1 MMNGSPL
8 ESRLG
13 LRMAA
18 RTAII
23 MVLLGA
29 CSVGSRSPSLAV
41 AGPNSFGGLTAG
53 ADRANGYSLGDY
65 LAGSYALN
73 IGQLDQ
79 ATVFLERA
87 LAADPDSPD
96 LSRQVFLL
104 ALSEGRYDRAIELAE
119 RIVALEPGDEEA
131 RLLLALNE
139 AGAGRF
145 DAARD
150 DLARLNEGGI
160 AGLVVPF
167 LDAWAMFGENGEDV
181 TEQSLSRLD
190 EGESLGPLNVYH
202 GAMLLDLA
210 GRTDEAEA
218 MLRDGIPDDRPAPV
232 RLVQAQA
239 SLLARQGDI
248 HAALRLV
255 RDQVA
260 ERPDQPVLE
269 SALAELEAGRILPP
283 PFDGPTGGMADALWG
298 IAQALHQERGGARAV
313 LYARLALF
321 LKPDLAEATLLIGD
335 VFIDQQNFD
344 AAIDT
349 YAEIDDAS
357 PISFPGKLRIASALH
372 QLERKEQAFELLEGL
387 VAAEPERIQ
396 ALVQLGNLLRRDEDY
411 ARAERAY
418 SRAIERLG
426 TPEREDWTL
435 FYARGIAYER
445 TKQWPKAEADFLQ
458 ALELEPEQPFVLNYL
473 GYSWVDMGMHLDEA
487 RDMLDRAVA
496 LRPNDG
502 FIVDS
507 VGWVHYRLG
516 EYPQAV
522 ESLERAVE
530 LEPGDPVINDHL
542 GDAYWRVGR
551 QREAR
556 YQWQRA
562 LSLEPDEE
570 LIETIQEKL
579 RSGLPAPDR
588 A

>member
-1 MMNGSPL
+1 M
-8 ESRLG
+8 
-13 LRMAA
+13 
-18 RTAII
+18 
-23 MVLLGA
+23 
-29 CSVGSRSPSLAV
+29 
-41 AGPNSFGGLTAG
+41 
-53 ADRANGYSLGDY
+53 
-65 LAGSYALN
+65 
-73 IGQLDQ
+73 
-79 ATVFLERA
+79 
-87 LAADPDSPD
+87 
-96 LSRQVFLL
+96 
-104 ALSEGRYDRAIELAE
+104 
-119 RIVALEPGDEEA
+119 
-131 RLLLALNE
+131 
-139 AGAGRF
+139 
-145 DAARD
+145 
-150 DLARLNEGGI
+150 ARLNEGGI

-167 LDAWAMFGENGEDV
+167 LDAWAMFGENGEDG
-181 TEQSLSRLD
+181 TEQSLLRLG

-202 GAMLLDLA
+202 SAMLLDLS
-210 GRTDEAEA
+210 GRANEAEV
-218 MLRDGIPDDRPAPV
+218 MLRDGMPDDRPAPV

-239 SLLARQGDI
+239 SLLARQGEMD
-248 HAALRLV
+248 AALRLV
-255 RDQVA
+255 REQVA

-283 PFDGPTGGMADALWG
+283 PFDSATGGMADALWG
-298 IAQALHQERGGARAV
+298 IAQALHQEQGGARAV

-335 VFIDQQNFD
+335 VYVDQQNFD

-349 YAEIDDAS
+349 YEAIDDTS
-357 PISFPGKLRIASALH
+357 PISFAGKLRIASALH
-372 QLERKEQAFELLEGL
+372 ELDRKEQAFELLEGL

-411 ARAERAY
+411 ARAEGAY
-418 SRAIERLG
+418 SRAVERLG

-445 TKQWPKAEADFLQ
+445 TKQWPEAEADFLR

-473 GYSWVDMGMHLDEA
+473 GYSWVDKGMRLDEA

-570 LIETIQEKL
+570 LIEAIEQKL
-579 RSGLPAPDR
+579 KSGLPAPDR

>member
-1 MMNGSPL
+1 MMNGPHETPS
-8 ESRLG
+8 
-13 LRMAA
+13 AA
-18 RTAII
+18 RLVALLTITVA
-23 MVLLGA
+23 LLGA
-29 CSVGSRSPSLAV
+29 CGAHSEGSSRTV
-41 AGPNSFGGLTAG
+41 AGPSSFGGLVDSVG
-53 ADRANGYSLGDY
+53 RGNGYSLGDY

-73 IGQLDQ
+73 VGQLDQ

-87 LAADPDSPD
+87 LAADPDDPE
-96 LSRQVFLL
+96 LLRQVYLL
-104 ALSEGRYDRAIELAE
+104 ALSEGRYDRALELAE
-119 RIVALEPGDEEA
+119 RLVELDATDEEA
-131 RLLLALNE
+131 QLLLALDD
-139 AGAGRF
+139 ARAGRF
-145 DAARD
+145 GAAREGFSRVGD
-150 DLARLNEGGI
+150 GGI
-160 AGLVVPF
+160 AGLAAPF
-167 LDAWAMFGENGEDV
+167 LDAWAIFGEGGENV
-181 TEQSLSRLD
+181 AERSVARLEQ
-190 EGESLGPLNVYH
+190 GESLGPLNVYH
-202 GAMLLDLA
+202 AAMLLHLA
-210 GRTDEAEA
+210 GRLDEAEA
-218 MLRDGIPDDRPAPV
+218 MLREGMPDDRPAPV

-239 SLLARQGDI
+239 SLLARQGDPE
-248 HAALRLV
+248 AALRLV
-255 RDQVA
+255 REQVA

-269 SALAELEAGRILPP
+269 AALAELEAGRALPP
-283 PFDGPTGGMADALWG
+283 PFDDATGGMADALWG
-298 IAQALHQERGGARAV
+298 ISQALHQEQGGARAV

-335 VFIDQQNFD
+335 VFADQQNFD

-349 YAEIDDAS
+349 YQGIDDGS
-357 PISFPGKLRIASALH
+357 PISFAGKLRIASALH
-372 QLERKEQAFELLEGL
+372 ELDRKEQAFELLEGL

-411 ARAERAY
+411 ARAESAY

-426 TPEREDWTL
+426 TPEREDWSL

-473 GYSWVDMGMHLDEA
+473 GYSWVDKGMRLDEA

-496 LRPNDG
+496 ARPDDG

-516 EYPQAV
+516 EYADAV
-522 ESLERAVE
+522 ETLERAVE

-562 LSLEPDEE
+562 LTLEPEAD
-570 LIETIQEKL
+570 LIETIEQKL
-579 RSGLPAPDR
+579 RSGLPPPDR

>member
-8 ESRLG
+8 ESRFGRL
-13 LRMAA
+13 AT
-18 RTAII
+18 RTAVIL
-23 MVLLGA
+23 VLLGA
-29 CSVGSRSPSLAV
+29 CSAQTQSPSLAV
-41 AGPNSFGGLTAG
+41 AGLGSFGGLTDDAG
-53 ADRANGYSLGDY
+53 RANGFSLGDY

-73 IGQLDQ
+73 VGQLDQ

-87 LAADPDSPD
+87 LAADPDNPD
-96 LSRQVFLL
+96 LARQVFLL
-104 ALSEGRYDRAIELAE
+104 ALADGRYERAIELAE
-119 RIVALEPGDEEA
+119 GLAAHNPADEEA
-131 RLLLALNE
+131 QLLLALNE
-139 AGAGRF
+139 ARAGRF

-167 LDAWAMFGENGEDV
+167 LDAWAMFGENGENV
-181 TEQSLSRLD
+181 TEQSLSRLG

-202 GAMLLDLA
+202 GAMLLDLS
-210 GRTDEAEA
+210 GRTNEAEA
-218 MLRDGIPDDRPAPV
+218 MLRDGMPDDRPAPV

-239 SLLARQGDI
+239 SLLARQGDMD
-248 HAALRLV
+248 AALLLV
-255 RDQVA
+255 REQVA

-269 SALAELEAGRILPP
+269 SALAELEAGRTLPP
-283 PFDGPTGGMADALWG
+283 PFDSPTGGMADALWG

-335 VFIDQQNFD
+335 VFVDQENLD

-349 YAEIDDAS
+349 YAGIDDAS
-357 PISFPGKLRIASALH
+357 PISFAGKLRIASALH
-372 QLERKEQAFELLEGL
+372 QLDRKEQAFELLEGL

-411 ARAERAY
+411 EGAESAY
-418 SRAIERLG
+418 SRAIDRLG

-458 ALELEPEQPFVLNYL
+458 ALKLEPEQPFVLNYL
-473 GYSWVDMGMHLDEA
+473 GYSWVDQGMHLDEA

-570 LIETIQEKL
+570 LIETIEQKL
-579 RSGLPAPDR
+579 RSGLPPPDR

>member
-1 MMNGSPL
+1 MNGSPL
-8 ESRLG
+8 ANRLR
-13 LRMAA
+13 LRLAA

-23 MVLLGA
+23 LALLGA
-29 CSVGSRSPSLAV
+29 CSAQSQSPQLAL
-41 AGPNSFGGLTAG
+41 AGPGSFSDLTAD
-53 ADRANGYSLGDY
+53 ADRANGSSLGDY

-73 IGQLDQ
+73 VGELDEATGPQ
-79 ATVFLERA
+79 APA
-87 LAADPDSPD
+87 
-96 LSRQVFLL
+96 
-104 ALSEGRYDRAIELAE
+104 
-119 RIVALEPGDEEA
+119 DEEA
-131 RLLLALNE
+131 QLLLALND
-139 AGAGRF
+139 ARAGRF
-145 DAARD
+145 DAAREG
-150 DLARLNEGGI
+150 LARLNEGGI
-160 AGLVVPF
+160 AGLVAPF
-167 LDAWAMFGENGEDV
+167 LDAWAMFGEEGEDA
-181 TEQSLSRLD
+181 TEQSLARLQQ
-190 EGESLGPLNVYH
+190 GESLGPLNVYH
-202 GAMLLDLA
+202 AAMLLDLA
-210 GRTDEAEA
+210 GRRDRAEA
-218 MLRDGIPDDRPAPV
+218 MLREGMPDDRPAPV

-239 SLLARQGDI
+239 SLLVRQGDTD
-248 HAALRLV
+248 AALRLV
-255 RDQVA
+255 REQVA

-269 SALAELEAGRILPP
+269 SVLAELEAGRSLPP
-283 PFDGPTGGMADALWG
+283 PFDDPTGGMADALWG
-298 IAQALHQERGGARAV
+298 IAQARHQEQGGAGAV

-335 VFIDQQNFD
+335 VFVDQQNFD

-349 YAEIDDAS
+349 YEGIDDAS
-357 PISFPGKLRIASALH
+357 PISFAGKLRIASALH
-372 QLERKEQAFELLEGL
+372 ELDRKEQAFELLEGL

-411 ARAERAY
+411 ARAESAY

-445 TKQWPKAEADFLQ
+445 TKQWPQAEADFLQ
-458 ALELEPEQPFVLNYL
+458 ALELAPEQPFVLNYL
-473 GYSWVDMGMHLDEA
+473 GYSWVDMGMHLDKA
-487 RDMLDRAVA
+487 RGMLDRVVA

-522 ESLERAVE
+522 ETLERAVE

-562 LSLEPDEE
+562 LTLEPDEG
-570 LIETIQEKL
+570 LIETIDQKL
-579 RSGLPAPDR
+579 KSGLPPPDR

>member
-1 MMNGSPL
+1 MNRSPL
-8 ESRLG
+8 EIHSGPRL
-13 LRMAA
+13 
-18 RTAII
+18 TALLTIT
-23 MVLLGA
+23 VGLLGA
-29 CSVGSRSPSLAV
+29 CGAHSEGSSLAV
-41 AGPNSFGGLTAG
+41 AGPSSFGGLVDDAG
-53 ADRANGYSLGDY
+53 RGNGYSLGDY

-73 IGQLDQ
+73 IGKLDQ

-87 LAADPDSPD
+87 LAADPDNPD
-96 LSRQVFLL
+96 LLRQVYAL
-104 ALSEGRYDRAIELAE
+104 ALSEGRYDRALELAGQV
-119 RIVALEPGDEEA
+119 VALDPLDEEA
-131 RLLLALNE
+131 QLLLALDD
-139 AGAGRF
+139 ARAGRF
-145 DAARD
+145 GAAREG
-150 DLARLNEGGI
+150 LARLGDGGI
-160 AGLVVPF
+160 AGLAAPF
-167 LDAWAMFGENGEDV
+167 LDAWAIFGEGGENAAQRSV
-181 TEQSLSRLD
+181 ARLE

-202 GAMLLDLA
+202 AAMLLQLA
-210 GRTDEAEA
+210 GRLDEAET
-218 MLRDGIPDDRPAPV
+218 MLREGMPDDRPAPV

-239 SLLARQGDI
+239 SLLARQGDAD
-248 HAALRLV
+248 AALQLV
-255 RDQVA
+255 REQVA

-269 SALAELEAGRILPP
+269 AVLAELEAGRTLPP
-283 PFDGPTGGMADALWG
+283 PFDDATGGMADALWG
-298 IAQALHQERGGARAV
+298 ISQALHQERGGARAV

-335 VFIDQQNFD
+335 VFVDQQNYD

-349 YAEIDDAS
+349 YARIDDAS
-357 PISFPGKLRIASALH
+357 PISFAGKLRIASALH
-372 QLERKEQAFELLEGL
+372 ELDRKEQAFELLERL

-418 SRAIERLG
+418 TRAIERLG
-426 TPEREDWTL
+426 TPEREDWSL

-496 LRPNDG
+496 ARPDDG

-507 VGWVHYRLG
+507 VGWVQYRLG
-516 EYPQAV
+516 EYPEAV
-522 ESLERAVE
+522 ETLERAVE

-562 LSLEPDEE
+562 LGLEPDED
-570 LIETIQEKL
+570 LIETIEDKL
-579 RSGLPAPDR
+579 RSGLPPPDR

>member
-1 MMNGSPL
+1 MNGSPL
-8 ESRLG
+8 ETRSGPRL
-13 LRMAA
+13 AA
-18 RTAII
+18 RLAII
-23 MVLLGA
+23 VALLGA
-29 CSVGSRSPSLAV
+29 CSAQTQSPSLAV
-41 AGPNSFGGLTAG
+41 AGPSSFGGLDG
-53 ADRANGYSLGDY
+53 SGDPANGLSLGDY

-73 IGQLDQ
+73 VGQLDQ
-79 ATVFLERA
+79 ATIFLERA
-87 LAADPDSPD
+87 LAADPGDPE

-104 ALSEGRYDRAIELAE
+104 ALADGRYERAIELAE
-119 RIVALEPGDEEA
+119 RLAALEPRDQEA
-131 RLLLALNE
+131 ELLLALDE
-139 AGAGRF
+139 ARAGHF
-145 DAARD
+145 AATRER
-150 DLARLNEGGI
+150 LARLDQGGI
-160 AGLVVPF
+160 ASLAVPF
-167 LDAWAMFGENGEDV
+167 LDAWAIFGEGGKEDV
-181 TEQSLSRLD
+181 QQSLARLD

-202 GAMLLDLA
+202 SAMLLYQA
-210 GRTDEAEA
+210 GRLDEAEA
-218 MLRDGIPDDRPAPV
+218 ILRDGMPEDRPAPV

-239 SLLARQGDI
+239 SLLAYQGDVDG
-248 HAALRLV
+248 ALRLV
-255 RDQVA
+255 REQVA

-269 SALAELEAGRILPP
+269 SALAQLEAGRSLPP
-283 PFDGPTGGMADALWG
+283 PFDDPTGGMADALWG

-313 LYARLALF
+313 LYARLALY
-321 LKPDLAEATLLIGD
+321 LQPDLAEATLLIGD
-335 VFIDQQNFD
+335 VFVDQENLD

-349 YAEIDDAS
+349 YAAIDDAS
-357 PISFPGKLRIASALH
+357 PISFAGKLRIAAALH
-372 QLERKEQAFELLEGL
+372 QLDRKEQAFELLEGL
-387 VAAEPERIQ
+387 VAAEPERVQ

-411 ARAERAY
+411 TRAEGAY
-418 SRAIERLG
+418 SRAIGRLG
-426 TPEREDWTL
+426 TPEREDWSL

-473 GYSWVDMGMHLDEA
+473 GYSWVDMGMRLAEA

-496 LRPNDG
+496 ARPDDG

-507 VGWVHYRLG
+507 MGWVHYRLG

-562 LSLEPDEE
+562 LTLEPDAE
-570 LIETIQEKL
+570 LIETIEQKL
-579 RSGLPAPDR
+579 KSGLPAPDR

>member
-1 MMNGSPL
+1 
-8 ESRLG
+8 
-13 LRMAA
+13 
-18 RTAII
+18 
-23 MVLLGA
+23 
-29 CSVGSRSPSLAV
+29 
-41 AGPNSFGGLTAG
+41 
-53 ADRANGYSLGDY
+53 
-65 LAGSYALN
+65 
-73 IGQLDQ
+73 
-79 ATVFLERA
+79 
-87 LAADPDSPD
+87 
-96 LSRQVFLL
+96 
-104 ALSEGRYDRAIELAE
+104 
-119 RIVALEPGDEEA
+119 
-131 RLLLALNE
+131 
-139 AGAGRF
+139 
-145 DAARD
+145 
-150 DLARLNEGGI
+150 
-160 AGLVVPF
+160 
-167 LDAWAMFGENGEDV
+167 
-181 TEQSLSRLD
+181 
-190 EGESLGPLNVYH
+190 
-202 GAMLLDLA
+202 MLLDLS
-210 GRTDEAEA
+210 GRRAEAEA
-218 MLRDGIPDDRPAPV
+218 MLRDGMPDDRPAPV

-239 SLLARQGDI
+239 SLLTRQGDMD
-248 HAALRLV
+248 AALRLV

-269 SALAELEAGRILPP
+269 SALADLEAGRTLPP
-283 PFDGPTGGMADALWG
+283 PFDDPTGGMADALWG
-298 IAQALHQERGGARAV
+298 IAQALHQEQGGARAV

-335 VFIDQQNFD
+335 VYVDQENFD

-349 YAEIDDAS
+349 YEGIDGAS
-357 PISFPGKLRIASALH
+357 PISFAGKLRIASALH
-372 QLERKEQAFELLEGL
+372 QLDRKEQAFELLEGL

-411 ARAERAY
+411 ARAENAY
-418 SRAIERLG
+418 SRAIARLG

-435 FYARGIAYER
+435 FYARGIAHER
-445 TKQWPKAEADFLQ
+445 TRQWPEAEADFLQ

-496 LRPNDG
+496 LRPDDG

-562 LSLEPDEE
+562 LSLDPDEE
-570 LIETIQEKL
+570 LIEAIEQKL
-579 RSGLPAPDR
+579 KSGLPPPDR